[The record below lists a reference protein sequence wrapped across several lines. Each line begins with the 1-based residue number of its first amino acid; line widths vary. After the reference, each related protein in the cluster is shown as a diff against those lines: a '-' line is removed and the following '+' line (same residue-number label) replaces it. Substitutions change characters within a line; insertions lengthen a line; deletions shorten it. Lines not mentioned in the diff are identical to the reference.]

1 MSQRAITSFRFQGIE
16 ARILRSADPLAKTE
30 GAELLPALT
39 QLPHLMRIFSR
50 SAFDHRLDLGARH
63 LAAAAAYYV
72 LLEHDSHQQ
81 TGKPETD
88 GLLDVL
94 ALSMLAAGELVEL
107 AGERAIAEHWKGSGT
122 LNAFLTQ
129 NSLLVCRRLPP
140 KVRERMD
147 AYLGLSQ
154 PAADTSGRLRFPVD
168 NESAE

>member
-16 ARILRSADPLAKTE
+16 SRILRSADAIAKAE

-50 SAFDHRLDLGARH
+50 SAFDHRLDLGVRH

-72 LLEHDSHQQ
+72 LLEHDSHPQ
-81 TGKPETD
+81 TGKPESD

-94 ALSMLAAGELVEL
+94 ALAMLAAGELVEL
-107 AGERAIAEHWKGSGT
+107 AGERAIAEHWKGTGT

-129 NSLLVCRRLPP
+129 NSTLVCKRLPS
-140 KVRERMD
+140 KVRQRIE
-147 AYLGLSQ
+147 AYLGITQ
-154 PAADTSGRLRFPVD
+154 PTADQSGRLRFPFD
-168 NESAE
+168 NDSAE